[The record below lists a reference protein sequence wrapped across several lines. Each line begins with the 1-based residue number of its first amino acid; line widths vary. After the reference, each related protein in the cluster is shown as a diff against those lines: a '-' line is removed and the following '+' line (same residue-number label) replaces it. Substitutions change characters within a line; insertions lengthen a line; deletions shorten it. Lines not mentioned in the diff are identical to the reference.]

1 VDSARRS
8 RGTTPI
14 MSLVACTTVLRQT
27 AVRVLLP
34 VLVLYG
40 ALVGAG
46 LLVTRVLSHAWPL
59 TAEDG
64 VNRAL
69 AAQRTDGRTDVSLV
83 FSTIASTPAII
94 AVTAVAAIVVALTV
108 RRWREPL
115 FLIGAVSAQA
125 TVFLFTTMAIDRQ
138 RPEVE
143 RMDGSL
149 PTSSFPS
156 GHTSAAFA
164 LYCGLALLLA
174 RGTRR
179 PATRAAW
186 WALLVVI
193 PLGVAL
199 SRLYRGMHH
208 PSDVIASFANG
219 ATCLLIMARSV
230 LDRAVRWGPPRDAA
244 DRRVARPRESG
255 SRSPARSLR

>member
-1 VDSARRS
+1 MPLATFAV
-8 RGTTPI
+8 
-14 MSLVACTTVLRQT
+14 VLRQA

-40 ALVGAG
+40 ALVGIG
-46 LLVTRVLSHAWPL
+46 LLVTRVLPDRWPF
-59 TAEDG
+59 TVEDG

-69 AAQRTDGRTDVSLV
+69 AAQRTGSRNDVSLV

-94 AVTAVAAIVVALTV
+94 AVTALVAIILALKL

-156 GHTSAAFA
+156 GHTSAALA

-174 RGTRR
+174 RGARR
-179 PATRAAW
+179 PGTRAAW
-186 WALLVVI
+186 WALLVMV

-199 SRLYRGMHH
+199 ARMYRGMHH
-208 PSDVIASFANG
+208 PSDVLASFING
-219 ATCLLIMARSV
+219 AACLFIMARSI
-230 LDRAVRWGPPRDAA
+230 LDRAVPWATRRDGA
-244 DRRVARPRESG
+244 DRRVPRQRGAAATSTSSVG
-255 SRSPARSLR
+255 G